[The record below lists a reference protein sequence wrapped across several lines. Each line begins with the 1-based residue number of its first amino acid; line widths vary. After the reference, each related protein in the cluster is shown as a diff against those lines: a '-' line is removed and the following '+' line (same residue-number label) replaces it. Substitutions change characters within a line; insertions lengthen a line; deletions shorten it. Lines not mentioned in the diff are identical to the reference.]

1 MENNANNIVQQVSK
15 VNVSTIT
22 GIVSDL
28 HAFLYSARCIIY
40 GQLTDDLDNLAYWT
54 HAAERGSPLLN
65 DFVRCA
71 TKWVGR
77 IGIHSNSPQI
87 NKFTYIF

>member
-28 HAFLYSARCIIY
+28 RAFLYSARCIMY
-40 GQLTDDLDNLAYWT
+40 GQLTNDLDNWAYWT
-54 HAAERGSPLLN
+54 HAGERGSPLLN
-65 DFVRCA
+65 AFVGRA
-71 TKWVGR
+71 TKWVGKLL
-77 IGIHSNSPQI
+77 NLQ
-87 NKFTYIF
+87 